1 MPVKEKVQ
9 NNGNGNIGAL
19 NISNYSVVGN
29 QLETPCNV
37 DDFNFSEFQQFDIC
51 TETIKIFCILK
62 FPGISQRIFLKFSE
76 NDFRSSKRLE
86 KL

>member
-1 MPVKEKVQ
+1 MVNTQ

-37 DDFNFSEFQQFDIC
+37 DDFNFSGVSGADFEFTWFHQNC
-51 TETIKIFCILK
+51 C
-62 FPGISQRIFLKFSE
+62 
-76 NDFRSSKRLE
+76 NDPV
-86 KL
+86 